1 MLTRKTDRQGKN
13 RVTVKIMGEEYT
25 IIGSESPEYIDGL
38 IKEIERRINAVSE
51 AHGDAKLSKLQ
62 LAVLVALQV
71 TDELQQLRMEHEKLE
86 KLLQE
91 AK

>member
-13 RVTVKIMGEEYT
+13 RVTVKIMGEDYT
-25 IIGSESPEYIDGL
+25 IIGSESPDYIDEL
-38 IKEIERRINAVSE
+38 VKEVEERINAVFA